1 MAILTDIVLPSIV
14 VSIII
19 SLIFGVNVLMLESS
33 VETRVTQELQ
43 GFADLTT
50 LVIQEEV
57 RDVHEI
63 VSLSQNLFAFKTAN
77 SDTVLIY
84 GQGRD
89 LVIERRSGTEQPN
102 IKSHN
107 VRLSELNF
115 STAMVIG
122 SIPVRIRVD
131 VFTESTPEEEVGNKT
146 HRIKAYSSTELYLRN
161 LNLN

>member
-1 MAILTDIVLPSIV
+1 MSILTDIVLPSIV

-19 SLIFGVNVLMLESS
+19 SIIFGVNVLMMESS

-43 GFADLTT
+43 GFADLAT

-63 VSLSQNLFAFKTAN
+63 VTLNQSLFAFKNAV

-84 GQGRD
+84 RD
-89 LVIERRSGTEQPN
+89 DRNLVIEKRDGSNSPT
-102 IKSHN
+102 IVSHN
-107 VRLSELNF
+107 VRMSELNF

-122 SIPVRIRVD
+122 SVPVRIRVD
-131 VFTESTPEEEVGNKT
+131 VFTESTPAEEVGNRT
-146 HRIKAYSSTELYLRN
+146 HRLKAYSSTELYLRN